1 MTRSRSRSNT
11 FRPAFTLIEL
21 LVVIA
26 IIAVLIAL
34 LLPAVQSAREAARR
48 AQCTNNM
55 KQIGLALHN
64 YENSNGAFPPGGES
78 TNFNV
83 SPPSTQFVDGN
94 WSTLARVLPYLE
106 AGTAF
111 NALNFN
117 LQEYNDWMGANYT
130 GASQAVSVYLC
141 PSTTRQPDGG
151 RDGVDPLDAFSQIN
165 NGYGYGD
172 YGPTIYTDISPV
184 LNTTGAGAMP
194 WIPYRD
200 KNTRVN
206 GLLKQGSTRIAEATD
221 GLSNTIAFGEDSG
234 RDPRYLSQYLESQ
247 YNAVITLQAY
257 LAAANPNDLG
267 PADGFSAE
275 RRSWRWAE
283 PDLAFGVSG
292 TPNNTS
298 GNLSALANVGGS
310 MVDIVHEA
318 SAWPTSGASKGLNA
332 GNSEELSSF
341 HPGGANV
348 LFGDGHVAFL
358 KNSINP
364 LTMRAL
370 VTLSGGEVV
379 SSDQY

>member
-1 MTRSRSRSNT
+1 MKRSRTRSNA

-48 AQCTNNM
+48 AQCTNNL

-64 YENSNGAFPPGGES
+64 YENSNTAFPTGGES

-83 SPPSTQFVDGN
+83 TPPSTQFVDGN

-117 LQEYNDWMGANYT
+117 LQEYNDWMGASYT
-130 GASQAVSVYLC
+130 GASQAVAVYLC
-141 PSTTRQPDGG
+141 PSSTRQPDGG
-151 RDGVDPLDAFSQIN
+151 RDGVDPLDKFSQIN
-165 NGYGYGD
+165 NGYGYTD
-172 YGPTIYTDISPV
+172 YGPTIYTDISPT
-184 LNTTGAGAMP
+184 LTPGAGAQP
-194 WIPYRD
+194 WIPYRN

-221 GLSNTIAFGEDSG
+221 GLSNTVAFAEDSG
-234 RDPRYLSQYLESQ
+234 RDPRYLTPYTENW
-247 YNAVITLQAY
+247 YNGVITLQAY
-257 LAAANPNDLG
+257 LATANPNDLG
-267 PADGFSAE
+267 PSDGFTGN
-275 RRSWRWAE
+275 RRAWRWAE
-283 PDLAFGVSG
+283 PDSAFGISG
-292 TPNNTS
+292 TPNNTNGNINAI
-298 GNLSALANVGGS
+298 GNLGGA

-318 SAWPTSGASKGLNA
+318 TPWPTSGASAGSQA
-332 GNSEELSSF
+332 GNNEELSSW

-364 LTMRAL
+364 LTMRGL
-370 VTLSGGEVV
+370 VTLSGGEVL
-379 SSDQY
+379 SSDSY

>member
-1 MTRSRSRSNT
+1 MMRSRTGSNN

-48 AQCTNNM
+48 AQCTNNL

-64 YENSNGAFPPGGES
+64 YENSNVAFPPSGES

-83 SPPSTQFVDGN
+83 SPPATQFVDGN
-94 WSTLARVLPYLE
+94 WSTLARLLPYLE
-106 AGTAF
+106 GGTAF

-117 LQEYNDWMGANYT
+117 ISEYNDWSGINYT
-130 GASQAVSVYLC
+130 GASQAVSVFIC
-141 PSTTRQPDGG
+141 PSATRQPDGG
-151 RDGVDPLDAFSQIN
+151 RDGADPLDQFSQIN
-165 NGYGYGD
+165 NGYGYTD
-172 YGPTIYTDISPV
+172 YAPTNYTDISPV

-206 GLLKQGSTRIAEATD
+206 GLLKQGATRIAEATD
-221 GLSNTIAFGEDSG
+221 GVSNTIAFGEEAG
-234 RDPRYLSQYLESQ
+234 RDPRYLTPYVESQ
-247 YNAVITLQAY
+247 YNGVITLQAY
-257 LAAANPNDLG
+257 LAATNPNDLG
-267 PADGFSAE
+267 PADGFNAE

-283 PDLAFGVSG
+283 PDAAFGISG
-292 TPNNTS
+292 TPNNTN
-298 GNLSALANVGGS
+298 GNLNAQAAIGG
-310 MVDIVHEA
+310 VLVNIVHEA
-318 SAWPTSGASKGLNA
+318 SSWPTSGASRGLNA
-332 GNSEELSSF
+332 GNSEEISSF
-341 HPGGANV
+341 HPGGGNI

-358 KNSINP
+358 KNAVNP

-370 VTLSGGEVV
+370 VTLAGGEVV